1 MIIEPKTRGF
11 ICTTAHP
18 DGCAA
23 NVREQIDYVKSQPAM
38 ANPPKNVLVI
48 GSSTGYGLSSRI
60 VPAFAGGAST
70 VGVFFEKPPTER
82 KTASAGWYNTA
93 AFEEEAEKAGVYAKS
108 FNGDAFSNEIK
119 DQVIATIKADLGKID
134 TVVYSLASPRRT
146 DPTDSETYKSVLK
159 PIGEPYTQKNLNT
172 ESGVV
177 DEITIEPCTEEE
189 IAHTVKVMGGE
200 DWELWMNAL
209 AEADVLADGVK
220 TVAYSYIGPEL
231 TFPIYTNGTIGK
243 AKEHVEESAARLN
256 EKFGDGTAV
265 VSVNKA
271 LVTQASSA
279 IPVVPLYISLLYKV
293 MKEAG
298 NHEGCIEQ
306 IQRLFSDHL
315 ASANGPT
322 IDEKGRIR
330 IDDWEMSEAVQKP
343 VHEKWA
349 EVNTENLSQISD
361 FSGYRD
367 EFLKL
372 FGFGAQGVDYST
384 EVNQEKPII
393 SVS

>member
-372 FGFGAQGVDYST
+372 FGFGAQGVDYSA